1 MKKWLEKRGYLE
13 VINSLKKR
21 KFIGYTGLAI
31 KNSIYQFLTSLVG
44 KVGGLIFTIILA
56 RILMPE
62 LFGLYS
68 LALSTIF
75 IFISLTDLGI
85 SSAIVEFVSKYI
97 SQNKDQKAKAYLT
110 YLFKL
115 RILLLGILIIFL
127 ALSSKFLAQNYY
139 QKPIFLALLAGT
151 LYLIFF
157 SLITFIQ
164 SILHSLN
171 KFKEIFYKEIFSQ
184 IIRFVLAPLFIL
196 FILKKSLSQEIN
208 LFWIVAIIALTYFF
222 ALIFLWILTKNKIKF
237 LKTKNQL
244 ISKKEKIKLIL
255 FILPLSA
262 TIFTEAFFGNID
274 IIMLGRFISA
284 ELIGYYKASFIL
296 IFSIAPLLSFS
307 TVLFPI
313 FSRLKG
319 KRLEKG
325 FKKTINIILPLSVM
339 LSFLIFIFTPLIVK
353 IIFGKEYLGMIP
365 FLRLFSILLF
375 SLPLTQV
382 YISYLISLGKSKEIM
397 RLLICSTL
405 MNILL
410 NLGSI
415 SLLKIYGEIA
425 ITLGVALST
434 ILSRYFFLL
443 GAIYY
448 KRK

>member
-85 SSAIVEFVSKYI
+85 SSAIVVFVSKYI

-353 IIFGKEYLGMIP
+353 II
-365 FLRLFSILLF
+365 
-375 SLPLTQV
+375 LP
-382 YISYLISLGKSKEIM
+382 IKP
-397 RLLICSTL
+397 
-405 MNILL
+405 
-410 NLGSI
+410 
-415 SLLKIYGEIA
+415 
-425 ITLGVALST
+425 
-434 ILSRYFFLL
+434 
-443 GAIYY
+443 
-448 KRK
+448 

>member
-85 SSAIVEFVSKYI
+85 SSAIVVFVSKYI